1 MACRWRTK
9 KEVLLGK
16 GEIVCGN
23 KACAAERSLEDY
35 EFAFKYAEA
44 GGPPQTA
51 LVKVRLCKNCE
62 QKMRYKAYNNL
73 YLSGNLK

>member
-1 MACRWRTK
+1 M
-9 KEVLLGK
+9 LLGK

-35 EFAFKYAEA
+35 EFNFRYAEA
-44 GGPPQTA
+44 GDQKNA

-62 QKMRYKAYNNL
+62 QKLRYKALNNL
-73 YLSGNLK
+73 YLSGNVK

>member
-23 KACAAERSLEDY
+23 KTCAAERSLEDY
-35 EFAFKYAEA
+35 EFAFGYAEA
-44 GGPPQTA
+44 GQQKTA

-73 YLSGNLK
+73 YLSGNIK